1 MAQISN
7 MVLLRYEYKTD
18 ENIVKAAQDMWRE
31 REKSLFTDKL
41 PENTVNFIKT
51 DVENEKS
58 VFLSVDDN
66 STYIPIMSFYFP
78 SDFSVLKDEY
88 NMYSSSCAS
97 QVIIDLHTAKELVQ
111 AIDYL
116 LAGNYSEQFEL
127 ILNNYY
133 IKKFGELLPLYDFR
147 YAKIDELNSVEIN
160 EFTQSGNYILKK
172 LQTILNAYI
181 WLENENSLHTFKY
194 KLIYQI

>member
-1 MAQISN
+1 MTQISN

-31 REKSLFTDKL
+31 REKSLFNDKL

-58 VFLSVDDN
+58 IFLSVEDN
-66 STYIPIMSFYFP
+66 GTYVPIMTFYFP
-78 SDFSVLKDEY
+78 SDFGVLKDEY
-88 NMYSSSCAS
+88 NMYSSPCAS

-181 WLENENSLHTFKY
+181 WLEAENSLHTFKY

>member
-1 MAQISN
+1 MSQISN
-7 MVLLRYEYKTD
+7 MVLLRYEYKAD

-31 REKSLFTDKL
+31 REKSLFNDKL

-66 STYIPIMSFYFP
+66 GAYIPIMSFYFP
-78 SDFSVLKDEY
+78 SDFGMLKDEY
-88 NMYSSSCAS
+88 NMYSSPCAS

-116 LAGNYSEQFEL
+116 LVGNYSEQFEL

-181 WLENENSLHTFKY
+181 WLEAENSLHTFKY

>member
-7 MVLLRYEYKTD
+7 MVLLRYEYKVD
-18 ENIVKAAQDMWRE
+18 ENIVKAAQDTWKE
-31 REKSLFTDKL
+31 QSKGLFTDKL

-51 DVENEKS
+51 DVENEKLCFFS
-58 VFLSVDDN
+58 VEDN
-66 STYIPIMSFYFP
+66 GAYVPIMSFYFP
-78 SDFSVLKDEY
+78 SEFGILKDEY
-88 NMYSSSCAS
+88 NMYSSPCAS
-97 QVIIDLHTAKELVQ
+97 QVILDLHTAKELVQ

-133 IKKFGELLPLYDFR
+133 IKKLGELLPLYEFR
-147 YAKIDELNSVEIN
+147 YAKIDELNSDEIN

-181 WLENENSLHTFKY
+181 WLEAENSLNTFKY